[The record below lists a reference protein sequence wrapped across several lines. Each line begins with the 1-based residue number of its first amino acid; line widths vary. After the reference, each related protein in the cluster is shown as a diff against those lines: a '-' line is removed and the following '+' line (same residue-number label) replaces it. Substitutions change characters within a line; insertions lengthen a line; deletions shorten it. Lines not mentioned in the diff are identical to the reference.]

1 MILFTIVDFT
11 NGDWGVLFWQRER
24 LILGYRRIRY
34 FQPHRSLTMVF
45 PKWRHHW
52 HWCHRTHT
60 VGPRLAHPRVRAP
73 SNVMAN
79 AAVPWFDPILQ
90 FQLVAR
96 EHKKGLQNDVD
107 DDNMRN
113 TAATDVV
120 PNISTKDDGE
130 QRVVLLGGTNN
141 SPGDRSV
148 SSSPLWWEEAL
159 QSVLLWR
166 DQELLVQRKETP
178 HVSSS
183 ESPERVWPPHALSFL
198 WVTSSRPHSGEDES
212 NES

>member
-1 MILFTIVDFT
+1 MSSYSHCRPPFGPSKGTRSI
-11 NGDWGVLFWQRER
+11 QRH
-24 LILGYRRIRY
+24 G
-34 FQPHRSLTMVF
+34 QCRSALV
-45 PKWRHHW
+45 W
-52 HWCHRTHT
+52 
-60 VGPRLAHPRVRAP
+60 
-73 SNVMAN
+73 SN
-79 AAVPWFDPILQ
+79 PPIPISRQ
-90 FQLVAR
+90 GTQ
-96 EHKKGLQNDVD
+96 KGLTKWCGWWQHEEYSGD
-107 DDNMRN
+107 RCG
-113 TAATDVV
+113 TL

-159 QSVLLWR
+159 QSVPLWR

>member
-1 MILFTIVDFT
+1 
-11 NGDWGVLFWQRER
+11 
-24 LILGYRRIRY
+24 
-34 FQPHRSLTMVF
+34 
-45 PKWRHHW
+45 
-52 HWCHRTHT
+52 
-60 VGPRLAHPRVRAP
+60 
-73 SNVMAN
+73 MAN

-148 SSSPLWWEEAL
+148 SSSPL
-159 QSVLLWR
+159 
-166 DQELLVQRKETP
+166 
-178 HVSSS
+178 
-183 ESPERVWPPHALSFL
+183 
-198 WVTSSRPHSGEDES
+198 
-212 NES
+212 